1 MLSFP
6 EDAVVCGG
14 SYQGQGCVTAEPLSP
29 GPGICS
35 GRGCHSLMG
44 TVSVLY
50 AGSSFVLRWQQQQY
64 LSPWVT
70 SLSLVPTELLTVLG
84 GVSLFCAVSG
94 HPS

>member
-1 MLSFP
+1 
-6 EDAVVCGG
+6 
-14 SYQGQGCVTAEPLSP
+14 
-29 GPGICS
+29 
-35 GRGCHSLMG
+35 MG
-44 TVSVLY
+44 TLSVLY

-64 LSPWVT
+64 LPPWVT